1 MIQLN
6 HYFTHDTSNYIFKG
20 EIFAFARTLSVQEA
34 LVYPMTKSKL
44 GMSDSMDPL

>member
-20 EIFAFARTLSVQEA
+20 VFKRNNIACKYHPYAKLLLIHVKRSTYA
-34 LVYPMTKSKL
+34 L
-44 GMSDSMDPL
+44 